1 MEWRPGTEE
10 GEATM
15 FQEDWV
21 HGKTGACG
29 FEKPFSSE
37 GKMLMRREDLCHV
50 SAAASGLF
58 AAVGDSDW
66 ASGLG
71 CGGCAELEYR
81 GRFVTVNVVDWC
93 GGCSKGWFDLGG
105 PAWRVRNV

>member
-29 FEKPFSSE
+29 FEKPFSCE
-37 GKMLMRREDLCHV
+37 GNMWMWREDLYHL
-50 SAAASGLF
+50 SAVASGLF
-58 AAVGDSDW
+58 AALGDSDW

-71 CGGCAELEYR
+71 CGSCAELEYR
-81 GRFVTVNVVDWC
+81 GHSVTVNVVDWC
-93 GGCSKGWFDLGG
+93 GSCSKGRFE
-105 PAWRVRNV
+105 